1 MSVESINKFMKD
13 SSVEG
18 GELQKKLKDAIES
31 YTKTPGDEKA
41 MVAAVIIPLAKEEG
55 YDVEWEDFENVA
67 KNLIESKKMDDEELE
82 NVSGGMASGVGGYRI
97 PDSSKEG
104 VFNGTSMIRPMRQDT
119 MEVVK
124 DLKEGTKYVTNDV
137 GKAMNSFFDKLFW
150 KLGIYYYDEQ

>member
-1 MSVESINKFMKD
+1 MKD

-31 YTKTPGDEKA
+31 YTENPGDKKA
-41 MVAAVIIPLAKEEG
+41 MVEAVIIPLAKKEG
-55 YDVEWEDFENVA
+55 YDVEWEDFENVS
-67 KNLIESKKMDDEELE
+67 KILIESKRMYDEELE
-82 NVSGGMASGVGGYRI
+82 NVSGGMTSGVGGHRI
-97 PDSSKEG
+97 INSNKEYAL
-104 VFNGTSMIRPMRQDT
+104 NGTDRFRPMRQDT